1 MQLQHITVLTHA
13 APEDYMSVDMTLTFR
28 EGANGSRPSEAV
40 CVEVPIVDDT
50 DVEETERLTFMI
62 EAVDVDRIMVDE
74 ALSEKV
80 LYIEDNDGIQH
91 T

>member
-1 MQLQHITVLTHA
+1 
-13 APEDYMSVDMTLTFR
+13 MSVDMTLTFR
-28 EGANGSRPSEAV
+28 EGANGSQPSEAA

-50 DVEETERLTFMI
+50 AVEETERLTFRI

-80 LYIEDNDGIQH
+80 LYIEDNDGIQQM
-91 T
+91 